1 MARFSCKHRH
11 CLAHFSSVELAI
23 DHVHSLQHF
32 PKDQKLCVVPECHE
46 KAISKLSRHIRT
58 SHPKLCKFF
67 CDLCQKVFVRD
78 RDRQMHTNNVHSE
91 KKARKKV
98 RQKKVRQE
106 KVRQEKVRQKKV
118 TSIKQAKVAYTGTQN
133 SF

>member
-1 MARFSCKHRH
+1 MARFSCKHPNCPSRS
-11 CLAHFSSVELAI
+11 FSSVEQAI

-32 PKDQKLCVVPECHE
+32 PKDQKLCVVPECHK

-58 SHPKLCKFF
+58 SHPKLCKFS

-78 RDRQMHTNNVHSE
+78 RDRQMHTDNGHSE

-98 RQKKVRQE
+98 RQKKVRQD
-106 KVRQEKVRQKKV
+106 KVRQKKV
-118 TSIKQAKVAYTGTQN
+118 ASIKEAKVVYTGTK
-133 SF
+133 